1 MKTEPSEFSLQHL
14 RDRPGQT
21 GAWDGVR
28 NYQSRNYMRDQMRLD
43 DRVLFYHSSCDPT
56 AIVGTARIAREG
68 YPDHTAWEPG
78 GAHFDPKS
86 SPGNPIW
93 AMVDVRFESEFPV
106 PLTLEELRT
115 VPALKDMLLLRRG
128 MRLSIQPVTE
138 AEFQAV
144 LAHAQVVAR
153 RPPTPAP
160 AASATTSAAQ
170 AQPRGKPRR
179 AAPARKA
186 SARGKA
192 RAGGK
197 ASAHGRTT
205 TRGKAK
211 RR

>member
-1 MKTEPSEFSLQHL
+1 VGYWLMKTEPSEFSLQHL

-28 NYQSRNYMRDQMRLD
+28 NYQSRNYMRDQMRLE

-86 SPGNPIW
+86 SPANPIW
-93 AMVDVRFESEFPV
+93 MMVDVRFESEFPV

-138 AEFQAV
+138 PEFQAV
-144 LAHAQVVAR
+144 LAHAALLAQ
-153 RPPTPAP
+153 RPPAVQAAAPHETALSPAP
-160 AASATTSAAQ
+160 SAAK
-170 AQPRGKPRR
+170 AQPRRTPRRGTKAQQRKPR
-179 AAPARKA
+179 RKA

-192 RAGGK
+192 V
-197 ASAHGRTT
+197 
-205 TRGKAK
+205 